1 MDPSGPAAGD
11 RPPRQ
16 QGMVPDPR
24 RFGGDTGGPSH
35 SVQLMV
41 KVSSPVRQSRHDAE
55 HIFGVMINLR
65 A

>member
-1 MDPSGPAAGD
+1 
-11 RPPRQ
+11 
-16 QGMVPDPR
+16 MVPNPR

-41 KVSSPVRQSRHDAE
+41 KVLSPVRQSRHDAE